1 MKRIDQ
7 VYNYVVDQTKNL
19 SPNELKMDSG
29 VTTKEV
35 ADYLG
40 IQRSNASKD
49 LNTLVREGIVEKL
62 DGRPVRYVT
71 KSIFQHKPFSKYVPS
86 YQEQKES
93 IFVPETTRFY
103 ENDDIFKRIIG
114 INASMKNAIMQ
125 AKAAILYP
133 PNGLNCLI
141 TGPTGSGKTYF
152 AHTMFQYAKQ
162 QHVLDEKKEL
172 IVFNC
177 ADYASNPELL
187 MSHLFGHIKGAFT
200 GADEEK
206 DGLMSLANDSYL
218 FLDEIHRL
226 PPEGQEMIFYFM
238 DNGKYSK
245 LGESTKNREANV
257 RIICATTED
266 PSSALL
272 NTFVRRI
279 PITIKLPTFKERSA
293 KEKVE
298 LVKNMMII
306 EAKRINRRIVLTE
319 DVVKALIGSVS
330 YGNVGQ
336 LKSNIQLVTA
346 QSFLKHMD
354 QSDVTITMDEL
365 NDGIKEGLVQLA
377 TDRTTLSELTQIL
390 ESKMVISPNESFDT
404 YEGDSYELPYN
415 LYEIIGDK
423 AALLKEDGFN
433 QEAINHFI
441 TTDINVHLKSFY
453 RNHGFNFDSEN
464 KLGEIIDS
472 KIIKTTRKLYEY
484 ATEQVGYKFEQNFLY
499 AIGLHISSFLNR
511 YNEGIKIETG
521 NDENIINMIE
531 DYPNEHRVAK
541 VFKQIIEAEHQ
552 VILPQSE
559 INYLTVLLIS
569 LNESVKKG
577 RIGIIVAAHGRSTA
591 SSMVEVVSQLLK
603 INNIRAVDMP
613 LDMKPN
619 EALEKVVHEVRQVDE
634 GSGVLL
640 LVDMGSLTTF
650 TDDIKERTSID
661 VKIIDMVTTALVLE
675 AGRKSSLLEGDL
687 VDLYESLSHFHGY
700 HAKELSE
707 SIEEMDKPK
716 AILAICASGKGTAQ
730 RMKELINDYLML
742 YMEED
747 IEVITMSI
755 ADLDTQIDD
764 IQAQY
769 HLLASTGIK
778 NPNLSIPFVTMDQLF
793 SKDGPTYIGSIVS
806 NTLDLDDSITLNDV
820 TARQTCLD
828 YMTEY
833 FTFINPVKLIDP
845 LWQISQQIDEEILS
859 TQQDYSF
866 YMSLSM
872 HLAGMVE
879 RILKNDTLTAN
890 QEELNQLGNCQ
901 YIDTLKNS
909 LELLEHLFHLNIPK
923 DEFVYVVKIIDNQ
936 LPTLY

>member
-7 VYNYVVDQTKNL
+7 VYNYVVDQTKEL
-19 SPNELKMDSG
+19 SPTSLTGESG

-35 ADYLG
+35 ADFLN

-62 DGRPVRYVT
+62 DGRPVRYVV
-71 KSIFQHKPFSKYVPS
+71 KSIFQHEPLSKYVPS
-86 YQEQKES
+86 YQEKTLATKQT
-93 IFVPETTRFY
+93 TTRPVFS
-103 ENDDIFKRIIG
+103 EDIFKRIIG
-114 INASMKNAIMQ
+114 INGSMKNAIMQ

-162 QHVLDEKKEL
+162 QQVLDENKEL
-172 IVFNC
+172 VVFNC

-206 DGLMSLANDSYL
+206 DGLMSLANDGYL

-245 LGESTKNREANV
+245 LGESTKTREANV

-266 PSSALL
+266 PNSALL

-306 EAKRINRRIVLTE
+306 EAQRINRRIILTE
-319 DVVKALIGSVS
+319 DVIKALIGSVS

-336 LKSNIQLVTA
+336 LKSNVQLVTA

-354 QSDVTITMDEL
+354 QQDVTITMDEL
-365 NDGIKEGLVQLA
+365 NDGIKEGLVHLA
-377 TDRTTLSELTQIL
+377 SDRHTMAELTQLL
-390 ESKMVISPNESFDT
+390 ESKMIISPNESFET

-472 KIIKTTRKLYEY
+472 KVIKTTRLLYQY
-484 ATEQVGYKFEQNFLY
+484 ATEQAGYKFERNFLY

-511 YNEGIKIETG
+511 YKEGKQIETG
-521 NDENIINMIE
+521 NDENILNMIGA
-531 DYPNEHRVAK
+531 YPKEHQVAK
-541 VFKQIIEAEHQ
+541 IFKKIIEEEHD

-569 LNESVKKG
+569 LKESAKDG
-577 RIGIIVAAHGRSTA
+577 RIGIVVAAHGRSTA

-603 INNIRAVDMP
+603 VNNIRAVDMP
-613 LDMKPN
+613 LDMTPK
-619 EALEKVVHEVRQVDE
+619 EALEKVVVEVSEVDE

-650 TDDIKERTSID
+650 SEDIKEKTNID

-675 AGRKSSLLEGDL
+675 AGRKASLLEGDL
-687 VDLYESLSHFHGY
+687 DDLYQSLTYFHGY
-700 HAKELSE
+700 HAKTELTKE
-707 SIEEMDKPK
+707 QLKDKKK
-716 AILAICASGKGTAQ
+716 AILAICASGEGTAK
-730 RMKELINDYLML
+730 RMKELINDYLTL
-742 YMEED
+742 NMEEN
-747 IEVITMSI
+747 IEVLTMSI
-755 ADLDTQIDD
+755 VDLDKQIQE
-764 IQAQY
+764 IQNTY
-769 HLLASTGIK
+769 HLLATTGIK
-778 NPNLSIPFVTMDQLF
+778 NPNLQVPFISMDQLF
-793 SKDGPTYIGSIVS
+793 SKEGPTYIGEIVTGGIMEEMS
-806 NTLDLDDSITLNDV
+806 VTLDED
-820 TARQTCLD
+820 TARTTCMT
-828 YMTEY
+828 YMNDH
-833 FTFINPVKLIDP
+833 FIFINASKMIDP
-845 LWQISQQIDEEILS
+845 LWQICEELDEEILRH
-859 TQQDYSF
+859 QKDYSF
-866 YMSLSM
+866 YIALTM
-872 HLAGMVE
+872 HLTGMIE
-879 RILKNDTLTAN
+879 RILKKDTLSASK
-890 QEELNQLGNCQ
+890 EDLDHL
-901 YIDTLKNS
+901 LKWSYKSLLENS
-909 LELLEHLFHLNIPK
+909 LTLIENLFNLVIPTTEL
-923 DEFVYVVKIIDNQ
+923 VYIMNIIDNQ
-936 LPTLY
+936 MTQ

>member
-7 VYNYVVDQTKNL
+7 VYDYVVNQTKNL
-19 SPNELKMDSG
+19 SPTNLASESG

-35 ADYLG
+35 AEFLK

-62 DGRPVRYVT
+62 DGRPVRYVV
-71 KSIFQHKPFSKYVPS
+71 KSIFQHEPLSKYVPS
-86 YQEQKES
+86 YQE
-93 IFVPETTRFY
+93 ETDATKLSKSNLIY
-103 ENDDIFKRIIG
+103 SDDIFKRIIG
-114 INASMKNAIMQ
+114 IKGSMKNAIMQ

-162 QHVLDEKKEL
+162 QQIIDENKEL
-172 IVFNC
+172 VVFNC

-206 DGLMSLANDSYL
+206 DGLMTLANDGYL

-245 LGESTKNREANV
+245 LGESTKTREANV

-266 PSSALL
+266 PNSALL

-279 PITIKLPTFKERSA
+279 PITIKLPNFKERSA

-306 EAKRINRRIVLTE
+306 EAQRINRRIILTE
-319 DVVKALIGSVS
+319 DVIKALIGSVS

-336 LKSNIQLVTA
+336 LKSNVQLVTA

-354 QSDVTITMDEL
+354 QQDVTITMDEL
-365 NDGIKEGLVQLA
+365 NDGIKEGLVHLA
-377 TDRTTLSELTQIL
+377 SDRHTMAELTQLL
-390 ESKMVISPNESFDT
+390 ESKMIISPNESFET

-472 KIIKTTRKLYEY
+472 KVIKTTRMLYQY
-484 ATEQVGYKFEQNFLY
+484 AVEQVGYKFEQNFLY

-511 YNEGIKIETG
+511 YKEGIQIETG
-521 NDENIINMIE
+521 NDENIIKMIE
-531 DYPNEHRVAK
+531 TYPKEHHVAK
-541 VFKQIIEAEHQ
+541 VFKQIIEEEHQ

-569 LNESVKKG
+569 LNESVKDG
-577 RIGIIVAAHGRSTA
+577 RIGIVVAAHGRSTA

-603 INNIRAVDMP
+603 VNNIRAVDMP
-613 LDMKPN
+613 LDMSPT
-619 EALEKVVHEVRQVDE
+619 EALDKVIHEVSEVDE

-650 TDDIKERTSID
+650 TEDIKEKTAIN

-675 AGRKSSLLEGDL
+675 AGRKASLLEGDL
-687 VDLYESLSHFHGY
+687 TDLYQSLSYFHGY
-700 HAKELSE
+700 HAKDTSE
-707 SIEEMDKPK
+707 VSVEKNKPQ
-716 AILAICASGKGTAQ
+716 AILAICASGQGTAQ
-730 RMKELINDYLML
+730 RMKELINDYLTL

-755 ADLDTQIDD
+755 VDLETTLPLVQEK
-764 IQAQY
+764 Y

-778 NPNLSIPFVTMDQLF
+778 NPNLSVPFITMDQLF
-793 SKDGPTYIGSIVS
+793 SKEGPSFIGNIVS
-806 NTLDLDDSITLNDV
+806 NTFTSDEEFTLTEDKAKKTCVDYIND
-820 TARQTCLD
+820 
-828 YMTEY
+828 YY
-833 FTFINPVKLIDP
+833 TFINATKLIDP
-845 LWQISQQIDEEILS
+845 LWTICQKVDRDILS
-859 TQQDYSF
+859 NKKEYSF
-866 YMSLSM
+866 YISLTM
-872 HLAGMVE
+872 HLSGMVE
-879 RILKNDTLTAN
+879 RILRNDTLSATTS
-890 QEELNQLGNCQ
+890 ELNQLENKN
-901 YIDTLKNS
+901 YIDSLKSS
-909 LELLEHLFHLNIPK
+909 LSLLEQLFQLKIPN
-923 DEFVYVVKIIDNQ
+923 DELVYVVNIIENQ
-936 LPTLY
+936 LSL

>member
-1 MKRIDQ
+1 MKRVDQ
-7 VYNYVVDQTKNL
+7 VYEFVVEKTKNL
-19 SPNELKMDSG
+19 STDDLMLGQG

-35 ADYLG
+35 AEYLG

-49 LNTLVREGIVEKL
+49 LNTLVREGTIEKI

-71 KSIFQHKPFSKYVPS
+71 KRIFQHKPFSKYVPS
-86 YQEQKES
+86 YQEGKDS
-93 IFVPETTRFY
+93 IFAVSRNKTR
-103 ENDDIFKRIIG
+103 ESEDIFKRIIG
-114 INASMKNAIMQ
+114 INGSMKNAIMQ

-162 QHVLDEKKEL
+162 ENVLSEEKEL

-200 GADEEK
+200 GAEEEK
-206 DGLMSLANDSYL
+206 DGLISLANNSYL

-279 PITIKLPTFKERSA
+279 PITIKLPSFKERSA
-293 KEKVE
+293 KEKIE

-306 EAKRINRRIVLTE
+306 ESKRINRRIILTE
-319 DVVKALIGSVS
+319 DVIKALIGSVS

-336 LKSNIQLVTA
+336 LKSNVQLVTA
-346 QSFLKHMD
+346 QSFLKHMEK
-354 QSDVTITMDEL
+354 QDVTITIDEL
-365 NDGIKEGLVQLA
+365 NDVIKEGLVHLG
-377 TDRTTLSELTQIL
+377 TERETISELTQLL

-472 KIIKTTRKLYEY
+472 KVIKTTRMLYEY
-484 ATEQVGYKFEQNFLY
+484 ATEQAGYKFERNFLY

-511 YNEGIKIETG
+511 YKEGILIETG
-521 NDENIINMIE
+521 NDENIVNMIE
-531 DYPNEHRVAK
+531 DYPK
-541 VFKQIIEAEHQ
+541 EHQ
-552 VILPQSE
+552 VASVFKEIIEREHQVTLPQSE

-569 LNESVKKG
+569 LKESVSEG
-577 RIGIIVAAHGRSTA
+577 RIGIVVAAHGRSTA

-603 INNIRAVDMP
+603 VTNIRAVDMP
-613 LDMKPN
+613 LDMTPK
-619 EALEKVVHEVRQVDE
+619 EALDKVVVEVSEVDE

-650 TDDIKERTSID
+650 REDIMERTKIN
-661 VKIIDMVTTALVLE
+661 VKIIDMVTTSLVLE
-675 AGRKSSLLEGDL
+675 AGRKASLLEGDL
-687 VDLYESLSHFHGY
+687 NDLYQSLSYFHGY
-700 HAKELSE
+700 HAKQDTDKV
-707 SIEEMDKPK
+707 IETNKNK
-716 AILAICASGKGTAQ
+716 AILAICASGEGTAK
-730 RMKELINDYLML
+730 RMKDLINDYLTIN
-742 YMEED
+742 MEENID
-747 IEVITMSI
+747 VLTMSI
-755 ADLDTQIDD
+755 VDLDNQLQKVQETHQI
-764 IQAQY
+764 IAT
-769 HLLASTGIK
+769 TGIK
-778 NPNLSIPFVTMDQLF
+778 NPNMSVPFITMDQLF
-793 SKDGPTYIGSIVS
+793 SSNGPEYIGQIVS
-806 NTLDLDDSITLNDV
+806 GNRQENMTNSLDEE
-820 TARQTCLD
+820 TAKSTCLD
-828 YMTEY
+828 YMTNH
-833 FTFINPVKLIDP
+833 FTFINATKLIEP
-845 LWQISQQIDEEILS
+845 LWQVSESIDDRVLHG
-859 TQQDYSF
+859 QKDYSF
-866 YMSLSM
+866 YLALTM
-872 HLAGMVE
+872 HLAGMIE
-879 RILKNDTLTAN
+879 RIVTQDTLTASLEDLASLEACSYRESIIEATQLVEN
-890 QEELNQLGNCQ
+890 LFNLTIPLSELVYIRNIIENQL
-901 YIDTLKNS
+901 S
-909 LELLEHLFHLNIPK
+909 
-923 DEFVYVVKIIDNQ
+923 
-936 LPTLY
+936 

>member
-7 VYNYVVDQTKNL
+7 VYQYVVDQTKHL
-19 SPNELKMDSG
+19 SPNNLKPDSG
-29 VTTKEV
+29 ITTKEV
-35 ADYLG
+35 AEYLG
-40 IQRSNASKD
+40 IQRTNASKD
-49 LNTLVREGIVEKL
+49 LNTLVKEGVIEKL
-62 DGRPVRYVT
+62 EGRPVRYVT
-71 KSIFQHKPFSKYVPS
+71 KSIFQHQPFSKYVPS
-86 YQEQKES
+86 YQEKKES
-93 IFVPETTRFY
+93 IFTTT
-103 ENDDIFKRIIG
+103 NKKIVDDTDIFKRIIG
-114 INASMKNAIMQ
+114 INGSMKNAIMQ

-152 AHTMFQYAKQ
+152 AYTMFQYAKQ
-162 QHVLDEKKEL
+162 QHVLEDDKEL

-206 DGLMSLANDSYL
+206 DGLMSLADNGYL

-306 EAKRINRRIVLTE
+306 EAKRINRRIILTE

-336 LKSNIQLVTA
+336 LKSNVQLVTA
-346 QSFLKHMD
+346 QSFLKHME
-354 QSDVTITMDEL
+354 QNDVTITIDEL
-365 NDGIKEGLVQLA
+365 NEGIKEGLVSLA
-377 TDRTTLSELTQIL
+377 TDRLTMSELTQLL
-390 ESKMVISPNESFDT
+390 ESKMIISPNESFDT
-404 YEGDSYELPYN
+404 YEGDTYELPYN

-472 KIIKTTRKLYEY
+472 EVIKTTRKLYQY
-484 ATEQVGYKFEQNFLY
+484 ATEKEGYKFEQNFLY

-511 YNEGIKIETG
+511 YKADTLIEIS
-521 NDENIINMIE
+521 NDENIINMIQA
-531 DYPNEHRVAK
+531 YPKEHKVAK
-541 VFKQIIEAEHQ
+541 VFKQIIEENHN
-552 VILPQSE
+552 VTLPQSE
-559 INYLTVLLIS
+559 VNYLTVLLIS
-569 LNESVKKG
+569 LNESIKKG

-591 SSMVEVVSQLLK
+591 SSMVEVVSELLK
-603 INNIRAVDMP
+603 INHIRAVDMP
-613 LDMKPN
+613 LDMTPKD
-619 EALEKVVHEVRQVDE
+619 ALENVINQVNEVDE

-650 TDDIKERTSID
+650 TDDIKQRTKID
-661 VKIIDMVTTALVLE
+661 VKVIDMVTTALVLE
-675 AGRKSSLLEGDL
+675 AGRKSSLLDGDL
-687 VDLYESLSHFHGY
+687 DDLYYSLSHFHGY
-700 HAKELSE
+700 HTKETTSKNTP
-707 SIEEMDKPK
+707 SDKPK

-730 RMKELINDYLML
+730 RMKELINDYLTI
-742 YMEED
+742 YMEDD
-747 IEVITMSI
+747 IEVLTMSI
-755 ADLDTQIDD
+755 LELDTKITQVQQD
-764 IQAQY
+764 Y

-778 NPNLSIPFVTMDQLF
+778 NPNLSVPFITMDQLF
-793 SKDGPTYIGSIVS
+793 SKDGPSYIGQIVS
-806 NTLDLDDSITLNDV
+806 ESMYETDTKELDEA
-820 TARQTCLD
+820 TAKKTCLN
-828 YMTEY
+828 YMTQY
-833 FTFINPVKLIDP
+833 YTFINPDKLLEP
-845 LWQISQQIDEEILS
+845 LWQICEQMDDTILSQQK
-859 TQQDYSF
+859 DYSF
-866 YMSLSM
+866 YISLTM
-872 HLAGMVE
+872 HLSGMIE
-879 RILKNDTLTAN
+879 RILKNDTLTASD
-890 QEELNQLGNCQ
+890 EELSIVESTPFLNKLQDNMQLLYQ
-901 YIDTLKNS
+901 
-909 LELLEHLFHLNIPK
+909 LFHIDVPK
-923 DEFVYVVKIIDNQ
+923 DEMVYIINIINNQ
-936 LPTLY
+936 LSHS